1 MNLPFINKFILKMER
16 DEADSTED
24 MVVYNIVG
32 GDLAHSNDGGNA
44 RFEFRRIRNTN
55 EGIIALQEYEPTLP
69 WVVYKLTQAK
79 AHKTVM
85 NIFKNKM
92 TRLAQQKNVKDEKNM
107 SNRVTIG
114 VTVASA
120 FVIGSAVGF
129 QLFKKYQIKKS
140 TMSNAEL

>member
-1 MNLPFINKFILKMER
+1 MER

-92 TRLAQQKNVKDEKNM
+92 AYLALKENESGRRRKSKKIFGISV
-107 SNRVTIG
+107 IG
-114 VTVASA
+114 ATVTVGL
-120 FVIGSAVGF
+120 IG
-129 QLFKKYQIKKS
+129 LKRIKNNQIKK
-140 TMSNAEL
+140 T

>member
-1 MNLPFINKFILKMER
+1 
-16 DEADSTED
+16 

-85 NIFKNKM
+85 NILKQNGTFSA
-92 TRLAQQKNVKDEKNM
+92 TKNVKDETYM

-129 QLFKKYQIKKS
+129 QLFKSIKSKR
-140 TMSNAEL
+140 TQCRMQNYKHFIFNCYYILCV